1 MKISVLINEH
11 QKKQL
16 LVESSLNQFTNV
28 VKNNYEF
35 VKSIIQ
41 DSSKQMGMNLEFL
54 ITWGA
59 SIGGFV
65 GPLNDFIK
73 GEFPDISSTDLSL
86 ILTGIISIY
95 YLDNKKFIKN
105 ILSLI
110 EEKGLKS
117 IFSVALNKSKEFKS
131 VFVEFISS
139 LNLTLHK
146 VTNIMSYTFI
156 LPLIPMLFQM
166 AQSGQFN
173 QQDIKEIS
181 IRLAG
186 FGLLTVTGNMIKEII
201 TKILKR
207 FKG

>member
-1 MKISVLINEH
+1 MKITVLINEH

-117 IFSVALNKSKEFKS
+117 IFSVVLNKSKEFKS

>member
-117 IFSVALNKSKEFKS
+117 MFSVALNKSKEFKS

>member
-117 IFSVALNKSKEFKS
+117 IFSVVLNKSKEFKS

-181 IRLAG
+181 IR
-186 FGLLTVTGNMIKEII
+186 
-201 TKILKR
+201 
-207 FKG
+207 FKV

>member
-117 IFSVALNKSKEFKS
+117 IFSVVLNKSKEFKS

-201 TKILKR
+201 TKILKM

>member
-117 IFSVALNKSKEFKS
+117 IFSVVLNKSKEFKS

>member
-207 FKG
+207 FQG